1 MTKTYFKL
9 ESITA
14 VQSAYRVQFNK
25 KQAPSRS
32 VILNMVS
39 VFEKTGS
46 VAPMPP
52 KRKET
57 SQKRESAKN
66 QLKSMFDKNP
76 KLSIRKAALRQLVFH
91 QY

>member
-9 ESITA
+9 ESIAA

-46 VAPMPP
+46 VATTSPM
-52 KRKET
+52 RKET
-57 SQKRESAKN
+57 SQKKKA
-66 QLKSMFDKNP
+66 P
-76 KLSIRKAALRQLVFH
+76 KIS
-91 QY
+91 